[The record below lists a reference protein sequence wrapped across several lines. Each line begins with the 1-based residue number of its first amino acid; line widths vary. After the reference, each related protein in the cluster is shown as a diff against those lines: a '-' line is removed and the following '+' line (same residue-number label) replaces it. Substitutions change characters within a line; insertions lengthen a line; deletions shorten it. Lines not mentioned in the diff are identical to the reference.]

1 MSEKRVSTTD
11 FEDSVQICLQ
21 DEKPVVVIENTKHE
35 LSVKECPVKNVT
47 VFVDRAEV
55 NRIVEAEIK
64 QGDMEVLVKDLPA
77 LIDKDSVRYA
87 LLVSVI
93 ATFFRKSWRLGKSF
107 IGLSSKSDFLGN
119 FKDIMQCFC
128 MLF

>member
-11 FEDSVQICLQ
+11 FEESVQISLQ

-35 LSVKECPVKNVT
+35 LSVKACPVKNVT

-64 QGDMEVLVKDLPA
+64 QGEVEVLVKDLPA

-87 LLVSVI
+87 LRVSII
-93 ATFFRKSWRLGKSF
+93 ATDIFSEELEVGK
-107 IGLSSKSDFLGN
+107 I
-119 FKDIMQCFC
+119 IY
-128 MLF
+128 